1 MALLKV
7 MVPLTGM
14 VDVLTG
20 LQFNRFVETCST
32 YPLEGVKT
40 FVFDIGK
47 CGLRVT

>member
-1 MALLKV
+1 MALRKLII
-7 MVPLTGM
+7 PRTGM
-14 VDVLTG
+14 VDVLTE